1 LSENSRFIMSKFIT
15 TIVCIIVI
23 LLKEPQET
31 WDLGIQDELQRS
43 NILELI
49 GNYVDIEASSIPGIY
64 EYQSAHAYDSWLNW
78 SEQDESQTVLNNN
91 NDEASSNLIP
101 GNYVYV
107 RNSRLNGGD
116 EPNVLNNDNDE
127 EPYNPIP
134 GSYVYIEEEDDGYS
148 EDSSDNVEEEIPS
161 DNSSSDE
168 DDRDSWDG
176 LQTDWSE
183 QDDNADQEP
192 RVSSMDGSY
201 ERNLDGDEPNLVA
214 EATDEE
220 DDEEERTDCGERGL
234 CDNDGGIWDDD
245 YDSSSDDDDDRDSW
259 DGLPSD
265 GGFI

>member
-1 LSENSRFIMSKFIT
+1 LQENPRLIMSKFIT
-15 TIVCIIVI
+15 IIVCIIFT
-23 LLKEPQET
+23 LLKRPQET
-31 WDLGIQDELQRS
+31 WEVGIYDEPQRG
-43 NILELI
+43 NLLELI
-49 GNYVDIEASSIPGIY
+49 GNYADLEASSIPGIY

-78 SEQDESQTVLNNN
+78 SEQEEPQTVLNNLG
-91 NDEASSNLIP
+91 EAPSNLIP
-101 GNYVYV
+101 GNYAYI
-107 RNSRLNGGD
+107 RNSRLNDGD
-116 EPNVLNNDNDE
+116 EANIVNENDE
-127 EPYNPIP
+127 EVSNPIP